1 MKPSLTILA
10 VINTLGVVQ
19 GILTGIALLS
29 IKSGN
34 QRSNRI
40 LGLFLILLSL
50 TVFDFVLYDT
60 HLFLILPHLYG
71 FANPVIFLLGP
82 LFYFYAKSLI
92 DPGFFWKKNNFWH
105 FLPFILFFILSLP
118 DYFQGGDLKLQK
130 YLTEINRTE
139 TPASL
144 YIIFALINGYLFG
157 YLLAIFRLLWD
168 IKKSDN
174 QTNQTIDPLQIK
186 WLKNLVIA
194 FLGIQILSTIFDF
207 FSLGKGNW
215 TITPFFVAVVVYSI
229 SFMGIR
235 QSALFAGKQFKP
247 LLRKYEK
254 SALTDQL
261 SGEILDKLKQL
272 MEQEKIYKDNNLSL
286 PKLARRLAVSPHLLS
301 QVLNQKL
308 GRNFFNFI
316 SQQRIEEAKK
326 MLLDPHYQPFN
337 VLEIALEVG
346 FNSVSTFNS
355 LFKKQ
360 TGLTPSEF
368 RKQNS
373 SN

>member
-1 MKPSLTILA
+1 MNPSLTIFA
-10 VINTLGVVQ
+10 VINTLGVIQ

-40 LGLFLILLSL
+40 LGLFLIFLSF
-50 TVFDFVLYDT
+50 TVFDFVMYDT
-60 HLFLILPHLYG
+60 RLFLILPHLYG

-82 LFYFYAKSLI
+82 LFYFYARSLI
-92 DPGFFWKKNNFWH
+92 DPGFSWKKKDFWH
-105 FLPFILFFILSLP
+105 FLPFILFFVLSLP
-118 DYFQGGDLKLQK
+118 DYFQSSDLKLQK
-130 YLTEINRTE
+130 YLAEINRTE
-139 TPASL
+139 IPPAFFVI
-144 YIIFALINGYLFG
+144 YAVINGYLFG
-157 YLLAIFRLLWD
+157 YFLAVFRLLWD
-168 IKKSDN
+168 ARKTVVPKDWTVDS
-174 QTNQTIDPLQIK
+174 LQIK
-186 WLKNLVIA
+186 WLGYLVIA

-229 SFMGIR
+229 SFMGLR
-235 QSALFAGKQFKP
+235 QSALFAGMHLKP

-261 SGEILDKLKQL
+261 AEEILQKLKQL
-272 MEQEKIYKDNNLSL
+272 MDQEKIYKDNALSL

-308 GRNFFNFI
+308 GKNFFNFLN
-316 SQQRIEEAKK
+316 QRRIEEAKK
-326 MLLDPHYQPFN
+326 LLLDPHYQVYN
-337 VLEIALEVG
+337 VLEIAMEVG

-373 SN
+373 GN